1 MTTKTTEPNPNME
14 LWNSVWQTPPSITK
28 EVKIGTRQFTSACAQ
43 FQLKRATELWGTYG
57 STWGIRNCKYDY
69 IRDVSNRKGAPVGK
83 EIIIEGTLEA
93 VFFYPGGEFEISVDA
108 VFREGG
114 DTRKKLRTEA
124 QSKGLSLLG
133 FSSDL
138 FEGKFDDNKY
148 VAEMR
153 EKFGEEPAVD
163 PRTEAAAADLPW
175 DEPAPPPKASPVA
188 EPVTEDQLRD
198 IRAHMPVPFGDGT
211 LTEDRLGKT
220 YAAYNVS
227 DVTKLTRRQAA
238 NVLLACKKLK
248 ETGK

>member
-14 LWNSVWQTPPSITK
+14 LWNSVWQTPPHITK
-28 EVKIGTRQFTSACAQ
+28 KVTQRGGFTAICAQ
-43 FQLKRATELWGTYG
+43 AQLKRATELWGPYG
-57 STWGIRNCKYDY
+57 RAWGIKASRHDY
-69 IRDVSNRKGAPVGK
+69 IKDASGDILEVCFS
-83 EIIIEGTLEA
+83 GT
-93 VFFYPGGEFEISVDA
+93 FWYPKGEFDISADMA
-108 VFREGG
+108 YKPGN
-114 DTRKKLRTEA
+114 DTAKKLRTDA
-124 QSKGLSLLG
+124 RSKALSTLG
-133 FSSDL
+133 FNSDI
-138 FEGKFDDNKY
+138 FEGLYDDNKY

-153 EKFGEEPAVD
+153 AKENGNAAPTVPPAID
-163 PRTEAAAADLPW
+163 PKTLAAADDLPW
-175 DEPAPPPKASPVA
+175 DEPAPAPKAPPVA

-248 ETGK
+248 EEGQ